1 MKDAEVLCFH
11 CKTPLSLSGRGVAV
25 YLPCCPDRTCQ
36 LARKRRYAAEWRAR
50 RRAASCSLGKDAA
63 TSS

>member
-11 CKTPLSLSGRGVAV
+11 CKAPLPLKNRRVSV
-25 YLPCCPDRTCQ
+25 YLPCCSDKACQ
-36 LARKRRYAAEWRAR
+36 LAQKRRYAAEWRAR
-50 RRAASCSLGKDAA
+50 RRAANCSLGKDAA